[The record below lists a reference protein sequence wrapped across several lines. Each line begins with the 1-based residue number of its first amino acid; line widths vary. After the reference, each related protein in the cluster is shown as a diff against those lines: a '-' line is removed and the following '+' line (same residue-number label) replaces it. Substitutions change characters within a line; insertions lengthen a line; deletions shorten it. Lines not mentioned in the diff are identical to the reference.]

1 MQRQKAER
9 DNLDSSRVNR
19 RITDS
24 EVVIIRANMTL
35 EMESLNMGVLC
46 IPRIVLSLRR
56 ETQLSVSR
64 KKNFV

>member
-1 MQRQKAER
+1 M
-9 DNLDSSRVNR
+9 DGSRVNR

-24 EVVIIRANMTL
+24 EVVIIRANTTL

-56 ETQLSVSR
+56 EKSNNLSVE
-64 KKNFV
+64 KNTLYEFSISLYG